1 MWTSERLPG
10 GSAAQAAEPSD
21 FDTDLVAV
29 LVVPVLAAES
39 DDGDED
45 ESDDEPPDSP
55 EELFPPEPD
64 EPLPELLPERLL
76 EPVPRRESL
85 RESLR

>member
-1 MWTSERLPG
+1 MWTSERLSG

-29 LVVPVLAAES
+29 LVVPVLADES

-55 EELFPPEPD
+55 EVLFPPEP
-64 EPLPELLPERLL
+64 PGELLPEWLL
-76 EPVPRRESL
+76 EPVPCGSRCDRSP
-85 RESLR
+85 SP